1 MKQSQPIL
9 FVCLLATTTLF
20 AQQTASLE
28 WAKRIGGSSS
38 DRARGMAV
46 DAAGNVL
53 SSGYYSGTVDFDP
66 GPGVLNLTST
76 GGSGIFISKLDATG
90 NLVWAK
96 SISGTAGVSPMN
108 MAIDLSGNVYIT
120 GGFLG
125 TTDFDP
131 GPGVFN
137 MTSGGQTDIFIAKYD
152 ANGNFVWAKEINGG
166 TWFDHGYDIKVDA
179 SGNVYVVGRFYF
191 QGGPSFDFD
200 PGPGTFLLTAGEED
214 AFILKLDNNGD
225 FVWARD
231 FGGASGTEHRGY
243 SIDIDNAGNVYTTG
257 YFEATAD
264 FDPGPGT
271 FNLTASG
278 DWDVFISKLDMN
290 GNFVWAKSLVNSAPT
305 YYTDGNYGSKIK
317 VDGAGNIYSS
327 GRFNGTVDFDLGA
340 GTFNITSNGNFDA
353 YLLKLTT
360 NGDFVWAKSW
370 GGTGYDEAFS
380 ISLTTTDIFI
390 TGLYAGTVDF
400 DPGATTLNLTS
411 SGSNDIFISR
421 FDINGNFG
429 WARSM
434 GGTGDDRG
442 SGIATN
448 SAGDVYVSGYF
459 NTTADFDP
467 DACLFNQTSAGGDDI
482 FITKLNQVI
491 ASPFTITSAS
501 PSVGAVGATVV
512 ITGTGF
518 STIPANNL
526 VTFNGTIAAVTAST
540 ATSITTT
547 VPPGATTGKISVTV
561 NCVTVQSV
569 FDFMFTD
576 NFVTRWNL
584 ATAGSGATQLTFS
597 TSTSGTI
604 NYTWQEIS
612 PGSATGS
619 GTGSGPTLTISPLP
633 SGAIIRLQIEP
644 TNFQRIIINFGADRN
659 RLTMV
664 EQWGSTVW
672 TSMQNAFLGC
682 SNLQV
687 TAADVPNLSGV
698 SNMSQMFWFCTNL
711 NSPGNI
717 NAWNTATVTDM
728 SGMFSEASAFN
739 QNIGSWNTSAVTTM
753 QNMFFQASAFNQN
766 IGAWNTSA
774 VTDMSSMFQGAS
786 AFNQN
791 IGSWNTAA
799 VNTMAFMF
807 ASASSFNQNI
817 GTWNTAAVTD
827 MAGMFV
833 QASSFN
839 QNIGS
844 WNTAAVTNMS
854 NMFSRTIAF
863 NQNIGSWNTA
873 AVTDMSNMFAE
884 TDTFNQNIGAWN
896 TGAVTDMSSMFY
908 QASAF
913 NQNIGTWNVSG
924 VTNMRD
930 MFYLAVAFNQNI
942 GAWDVGAVTSMEGMF
957 TEASAFNQNISL
969 WNTGAVMSMQN
980 MFDRATSFNQNLGAW
995 TLKPGVDLRNM
1006 FDDSGMDCYNY
1017 SNTLIGWN
1025 TNPATPDNLMLG
1037 ANGRQYGTNA
1047 ETARTNLDITKN
1059 WTITGDVSSGADC
1072 SVAPLPT
1079 ILSFTPTSGPI
1090 GTTVVIN
1097 GADFSSTPSDNTVQF
1112 NGIAAVVTASTPT
1125 SITTSVPAGATTG
1138 VLSVT
1143 VSGATGISA
1152 TPFTVTSPVL
1162 IPGLVWA
1169 RGHIGTTD
1177 TFSEAVTTDASGNV
1191 YTTGSFDQTTDFD
1204 PGPGVLNL
1212 TSAGHADIYVSK
1224 LNANGDLAWAFSMG
1238 GVTSDAGTGIATDAS
1253 GNVYVAGSFSGTV
1266 DFDPGPGTTNLTG
1279 GGKFL
1284 CKFDTNGIL
1293 ISAIA
1298 LPGTLSFD
1306 IPLAVD
1312 AADNLYLAGSFT
1324 GTADFD
1330 PGAGVFNLTSAGSSD
1345 IFVLKLSSTG
1355 SFIWAKRMG
1364 STSLDRANALALD
1377 VNGNVHITGTFN
1389 GTVDFDPGAGTA
1401 NLTSAGATDA
1411 FIQKLDNAG
1420 NYMWARRVGGT
1431 SSLDTGNGIV
1441 LDRNDNVLVTGRFD
1455 GTVDFD
1461 PGAAVNNLTSVGGGD
1476 VFVLK
1481 LTSAGIFDWAKSMGG
1496 TFADEGI
1503 DIVCDAFDN
1512 VYITGDFRSNTADF
1526 DPGPGTF
1533 NLAPTGSEE
1542 VFLSGLDA
1550 AGNFMWAIAS
1560 QGAAGSSVY
1569 QPELSLDATGNIILI
1584 GVIEDAP
1591 ADLDPGICVTNI
1603 STNGVTAFI
1612 VKLRPGTI
1620 SSCGPTITITQQPA
1634 SPTYACENSSAS
1646 FTTAATGTTNITYQW
1661 QKYDGSV
1668 FVDLPNNATY
1678 SGVSMATLIINNVST
1693 AEAGEYQ
1700 CVISGDFAADVLTDV
1715 ADLVVNNLPA
1725 PPGVVNGLNCGPGAV
1740 TLTASGGSPGNYRW
1754 YTDSPTL
1761 IAGEVNESFT
1771 TPVLTSTTSYFV
1783 SLVDPFCES
1792 LRVTV
1797 TATVNPL
1804 PAKPTITSS
1813 ILPSAGTVTVCDAAP
1828 LVLSAP
1834 AGFTAYA
1841 WSSGETTDQIN
1852 VTVAGSYTVTV
1863 TDAAGCTSPGS
1874 DPILVITDTTP
1885 ALPTV
1890 AAAASCGPGSVALTA
1905 SGGTNGNYRWY
1916 DVATGGTALAGE
1928 VNSMFTTPALTTST
1942 TYYVS
1947 ITNGNCESNRV
1958 AVTATINAVP
1968 AQPVITSSITLVG
1981 NAISICS
1988 TTPHTLSAPAGF
2000 SYLWSDGSTTQQ
2012 ITVTASGL
2020 YSVVVSSGGCSSPAS
2035 EPIDVTVVP
2044 APCTNQPPVITTPLV
2059 TTTIGSSVS
2068 INLLTLIADPDN
2080 NLVASSLAIVQGPA
2094 SGAIASI
2101 NSGVLDIDYSGI
2113 NFAGTDL
2120 ITIEVCD
2127 AFGACTQEQLEIK
2140 VIGEIEIYNA
2150 VSPNNDGKN
2159 EFFDIRY
2166 IDLLPDTQENKVTIY
2181 NRWGTVVFEV
2191 ENYKEANAFRGLTSG
2206 GNEVPSGTYFYKI
2219 EFTNGRSSI
2228 SGYLSLKR

>member
-1 MKQSQPIL
+1 MRNLLLIAVLLLLPGISLAQITSTFDIDADGWTLSDNNNSDPQTVNFFSTGGNPGGYVAATKTSSSQPYFWTSPSKFGGNIAYFCYGQDLSFDLQVDHVATVHGAAGDVQIKAPSGSIL
-9 FVCLLATTTLF
+9 ALNLATF
-20 AQQTASLE
+20 PAQAPAWSNFTVRLDETAGWRVGS
-28 WAKRIGGSSS
+28 IGGPVATKAQMIQYLS
-38 DRARGMAV
+38 G
-46 DAAGNVL
+46 L
-53 SSGYYSGTVDFDP
+53 SSFRINIKYNSGVTTFTGAIDNVTLNQRTVPSSPSISSISVTSGNPGTSISINGTNFDPSPANNVVYFGGVAGTITNATATSLKVTIPNGAQYGQLMVTNKTTGLSKLTDQPFTPTFTEGGRIIPASFNPKFDILITGGYGGLSIADMDGDGWNDLVVARDDNTGIWIYRNLGSGGTLSLSSFDTPVSFPTLLSGTNGSGLQVVDFDND
-66 GPGVLNLTST
+66 G
-76 GGSGIFISKLDATG
+76 KLDMVTSGWTG
-90 NLVWAK
+90 
-96 SISGTAGVSPMN
+96 
-108 MAIDLSGNVYIT
+108 
-120 GGFLG
+120 
-125 TTDFDP
+125 
-131 GPGVFN
+131 GPGVFATFRN
-137 MTSGGQTDIFIAKYD
+137 TSIPGTVSFEAVEYWSGRSDESPVYNAADIDGDGLPELISGEGSGGAGQNVWITQ
-152 ANGNFVWAKEINGG
+152 NMSTPGNIEF
-166 TWFDHGYDIKVDA
+166 
-179 SGNVYVVGRFYF
+179 
-191 QGGPSFDFD
+191 
-200 PGPGTFLLTAGEED
+200 
-214 AFILKLDNNGD
+214 
-225 FVWARD
+225 
-231 FGGASGTEHRGY
+231 GY
-243 SIDIDNAGNVYTTG
+243 SILYFSSTLDDAPSSATIRDLNNDGKPEFILVRSFGGIFTVFTNTSTPGSISFGTNFSITEGIGGGINV
-257 YFEATAD
+257 AD
-264 FDPGPGT
+264 F
-271 FNLTASG
+271 NG
-278 DWDVFISKLDMN
+278 DGKNDLAWKNGFSNDDVHIRLNTD
-290 GNFVWAKSLVNSAPT
+290 
-305 YYTDGNYGSKIK
+305 TDGLLTDTDFATEIILDSEVSTYGS
-317 VDGAGNIYSS
+317 
-327 GRFNGTVDFDLGA
+327 L
-340 GTFNITSNGNFDA
+340 
-353 YLLKLTT
+353 
-360 NGDFVWAKSW
+360 
-370 GGTGYDEAFS
+370 S
-380 ISLTTTDIFI
+380 I
-390 TGLYAGTVDF
+390 A
-400 DPGATTLNLTS
+400 
-411 SGSNDIFISR
+411 
-421 FDINGNFG
+421 DINGDNKPDILATDNADVGIFENVF
-429 WARSM
+429 S
-434 GGTGDDRG
+434 GGAFSSNAFVPGYRFQGNGGSTYPATAQAADLNGDNKPDIVVGITNTSPDRLSIYENKNVHAPVISVNTVSPLNGAIG
-442 SGIATN
+442 ST
-448 SAGDVYVSGYF
+448 V
-459 NTTADFDP
+459 
-467 DACLFNQTSAGGDDI
+467 
-482 FITKLNQVI
+482 
-491 ASPFTITSAS
+491 TITGSN
-501 PSVGAVGATVV
+501 
-512 ITGTGF
+512 F
-518 STIPANNL
+518 STISTENE
-526 VTFNGTIAAVTAST
+526 VYFGAVQATVLT
-540 ATSITTT
+540 ATTNELTVS
-547 VPPGATTGKISVTV
+547 VPPGATYVPVSVRRGELMSRYRLPFATTFSPGVTFNNTHFAPPINFTFTNANYDIEVGDLNRDGKPDILAEASGGFAFRNTYITGALSTSSLVADDTL
-561 NCVTVQSV
+561 S
-569 FDFMFTD
+569 
-576 NFVTRWNL
+576 
-584 ATAGSGATQLTFS
+584 AGSFINPRLEDFDGDGFLDAASVNGLAHRNIS
-597 TSTSGTI
+597 TST
-604 NYTWQEIS
+604 EIS
-612 PGSATGS
+612 FQPSVTLGLGASTMDVADFNNDGKTDLTVTTDLSGSGDLLILENRSVAGSFTTGTYGSFSGNIIFNKPAPGGGVVSEDFDGDGFVDVATTNVATDNISIYRNAGILKISIAQFASRLDLAVGDSPGRIYKGDFDGDGKVDLMLYHGGTATTLLTIFHNTSTVGNISFTRIDLTNPSATTVATIADLDGDGKPEIITTSES
-619 GTGSGPTLTISPLP
+619 GNRFSIFKNVYT
-633 SGAIIRLQIEP
+633 SGA
-644 TNFQRIIINFGADRN
+644 
-659 RLTMV
+659 LTAA
-664 EQWGSTVW
+664 SFAAPFNT
-672 TSMQNAFLGC
+672 T
-682 SNLQV
+682 V
-687 TAADVPNLSGV
+687 TAPRGITTGDINLDGKPEIILTRAAGLLV
-698 SNMSQMFWFCTNL
+698 VYENL
-711 NSPGNI
+711 VGNPLI
-717 NAWNTATVTDM
+717 
-728 SGMFSEASAFN
+728 
-739 QNIGSWNTSAVTTM
+739 
-753 QNMFFQASAFNQN
+753 
-766 IGAWNTSA
+766 
-774 VTDMSSMFQGAS
+774 
-786 AFNQN
+786 
-791 IGSWNTAA
+791 
-799 VNTMAFMF
+799 
-807 ASASSFNQNI
+807 
-817 GTWNTAAVTD
+817 
-827 MAGMFV
+827 
-833 QASSFN
+833 
-839 QNIGS
+839 
-844 WNTAAVTNMS
+844 
-854 NMFSRTIAF
+854 
-863 NQNIGSWNTA
+863 
-873 AVTDMSNMFAE
+873 
-884 TDTFNQNIGAWN
+884 
-896 TGAVTDMSSMFY
+896 
-908 QASAF
+908 
-913 NQNIGTWNVSG
+913 
-924 VTNMRD
+924 
-930 MFYLAVAFNQNI
+930 
-942 GAWDVGAVTSMEGMF
+942 
-957 TEASAFNQNISL
+957 
-969 WNTGAVMSMQN
+969 
-980 MFDRATSFNQNLGAW
+980 TSFN
-995 TLKPGVDLRNM
+995 
-1006 FDDSGMDCYNY
+1006 
-1017 SNTLIGWN
+1017 
-1025 TNPATPDNLMLG
+1025 
-1037 ANGRQYGTNA
+1037 
-1047 ETARTNLDITKN
+1047 
-1059 WTITGDVSSGADC
+1059 
-1072 SVAPLPT
+1072 
-1079 ILSFTPTSGPI
+1079 PTSGPV
-1090 GTTVVIN
+1090 GTTVTITGEN
-1097 GADFSSTPSDNTVQF
+1097 FSPTPANNMVTF

-1212 TSAGHADIYVSK
+1212 TSAGNADIYVSK

-1512 VYITGDFRSNTADF
+1512 VYTTGDFRSNTADF

-1533 NLAPTGSEE
+1533 NLTPTGSEE

-1863 TDAAGCTSPGS
+1863 TDAASCTSPGS

-1890 AAAASCGPGSVALTA
+1890 ATAASCGPGSVALTA

-1928 VNSMFTTPALTTST
+1928 VNSMFTTPAL
-1942 TYYVS
+1942 
-1947 ITNGNCESNRV
+1947 
-1958 AVTATINAVP
+1958 
-1968 AQPVITSSITLVG
+1968 
-1981 NAISICS
+1981 
-1988 TTPHTLSAPAGF
+1988 
-2000 SYLWSDGSTTQQ
+2000 
-2012 ITVTASGL
+2012 
-2020 YSVVVSSGGCSSPAS
+2020 
-2035 EPIDVTVVP
+2035 
-2044 APCTNQPPVITTPLV
+2044 
-2059 TTTIGSSVS
+2059 
-2068 INLLTLIADPDN
+2068 
-2080 NLVASSLAIVQGPA
+2080 
-2094 SGAIASI
+2094 
-2101 NSGVLDIDYSGI
+2101 
-2113 NFAGTDL
+2113 
-2120 ITIEVCD
+2120 
-2127 AFGACTQEQLEIK
+2127 
-2140 VIGEIEIYNA
+2140 
-2150 VSPNNDGKN
+2150 
-2159 EFFDIRY
+2159 
-2166 IDLLPDTQENKVTIY
+2166 
-2181 NRWGTVVFEV
+2181 
-2191 ENYKEANAFRGLTSG
+2191 
-2206 GNEVPSGTYFYKI
+2206 
-2219 EFTNGRSSI
+2219 
-2228 SGYLSLKR
+2228 